1 MQPSRALPPLLLDQP
16 THLFFS
22 AIRVRCQYF
31 LSLPRDASVVK
42 KMVAPNVCAVS
53 FWSSVAVAL
62 HPPSLLLPPSQVEA
76 SELDSHVGSVS
87 SRFMYMYSN
96 VLGPRHTG
104 MQVTSPREMHFWLRI
119 PCLRFVLCRIFRMTQ
134 SKTYVVFDYALTPPT
149 SLGPGAL
156 AMIANCAH
164 DDGI

>member
-1 MQPSRALPPLLLDQP
+1 M
-16 THLFFS
+16 
-22 AIRVRCQYF
+22 
-31 LSLPRDASVVK
+31 VK
-42 KMVAPNVCAVS
+42 KRVAPNVCAVS

-119 PCLRFVLCRIFRMTQ
+119 PCLRFVSCRIPRMAQ
-134 SKTYVVFDYALTPPT
+134 SKTSVVLECGLTPPT
-149 SLGPGAL
+149 SPGPGAL
-156 AMIANCAH
+156 PIIANCAH
-164 DDGI
+164 DDDV